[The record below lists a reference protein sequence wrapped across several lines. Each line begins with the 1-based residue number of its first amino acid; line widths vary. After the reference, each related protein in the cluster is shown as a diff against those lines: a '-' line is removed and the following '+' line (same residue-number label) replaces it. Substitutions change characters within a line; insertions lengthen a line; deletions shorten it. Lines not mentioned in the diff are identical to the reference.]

1 MTTSN
6 NSVSSID
13 TASKEPIDIAKL
25 SDMDRASTL
34 HPFTPVRAFESNEM
48 GDPRFMETGSGIRI
62 TDAKG
67 VTSID
72 GFAGLYCVNIGYGR
86 QEVAEAIADQARKLA
101 YYHSYAAH
109 TTEGLARL
117 SDRLIKMAPGNM
129 SKVFYGLSGS
139 DANETQAKL
148 VWHYHNLI
156 GQPKKKKIIARER
169 GYHGCSVISGSMTGM
184 SFYHDHMDL
193 PVGNI
198 LHTGAPHYYWGCE
211 PGETEFEFSKRRA
224 AELETLILKEGPETV
239 GAFIAEPVLG
249 TGGITPPPE
258 GYWDE
263 IQQVLTKYDVLLIAD
278 EVITAFGRIGAD
290 FGSDIYGMK
299 PDLITVAKGLTSA
312 YAPLSAVIIGDK
324 VAGALSAHSDEVGA
338 FSHGYTYSGHPISI
352 AAANANLD
360 ILERENIGAHVA
372 ENGIYLR
379 DSLAEAVKDIP
390 IIGEVRG
397 VGMLAA
403 IEFVADPATKTRF
416 DAALKVGARMSAA
429 CLKNGLIA
437 RAMPHGD
444 ILGFAP
450 PLITTRQDMEE
461 IAAIVKKSV
470 AEVSQQLAQEGKI

>member
-1 MTTSN
+1 MNKSMNLKSPTKH
-6 NSVSSID
+6 VD
-13 TASKEPIDIAKL
+13 TQSPDNMLL
-25 SDMDRASTL
+25 SEMDRASTL

-48 GDPRFMETGSGIRI
+48 GDPRIVETGKGIRI
-62 TDAKG
+62 TDANG

-109 TTEGLARL
+109 TTAALARL
-117 SDRLIKMAPGNM
+117 SNRLVAMAPGNM

-156 GQPKKKKIIARER
+156 GKPAKKKIISRQR
-169 GYHGCSVISGSMTGM
+169 GYHGCSVVSGSMTGM

-193 PVGNI
+193 PVANI
-198 LHTGAPHYYWGCE
+198 LHTGVPHYYWG
-211 PGETEFEFSKRRA
+211 GETGESELDFSKRRA
-224 AELETLILKEGPETV
+224 RELEALIIKEGPDTI
-239 GAFIAEPVLG
+239 GALIGEPVLG
-249 TGGITPPPE
+249 TGGIIPPPE
-258 GYWDE
+258 GYWDA
-263 IQQVLTKYDVLLIAD
+263 IQQVLKKYDVLLIAD

-312 YAPLSAVIIGDK
+312 YAPLSAVIIGER
-324 VAGALSAHSDEVGA
+324 VANALSDHSDEVGA
-338 FSHGYTYSGHPISI
+338 FSHGYTYSGHPVSV

-360 ILERENIGAHVA
+360 ILEREDIAKHVA
-372 ENGIYLR
+372 INGPYLKESLSDAVR
-379 DSLAEAVKDIP
+379 DET

-403 IEFVADPATKTRF
+403 IEFVANPETKERF
-416 DAALKVGARMSAA
+416 DPGLKVGAQISAA
-429 CLKNGLIA
+429 CLRNGLIA

-461 IAAIVKKSV
+461 IATIVKKSV
-470 AEVSQQLAQEGKI
+470 MEVARNLK